1 MKNADYSAAII
12 YFKNL
17 IKHLNV
23 KKIINITETALLDNC
38 FKMI

>member
-1 MKNADYSAAII
+1 MKDVNYLIVII

-23 KKIINITETALLDNC
+23 REIINIIKMTLLDNC
-38 FKMI
+38 FKK